1 MTVGLRH
8 ETVEI
13 LNENA
18 EPVVIFERVFGRS
31 TVTAINPARIVP
43 LLAAKPGSWS
53 HSPLRPLVTDPLRE
67 WLDTADGP
75 HRRRVFTAVAA
86 TTDSAGFEAAVAAA
100 DALVR
105 SGDDP
110 ASAGL
115 GMLARR
121 IAQGE
126 PAPIAGVDLGV
137 YDTLVAT
144 TGVSA

>member
-1 MTVGLRH
+1 M
-8 ETVEI
+8 
-13 LNENA
+13 
-18 EPVVIFERVFGRS
+18 
-31 TVTAINPARIVP
+31 
-43 LLAAKPGSWS
+43 
-53 HSPLRPLVTDPLRE
+53 
-67 WLDTADGP
+67 
-75 HRRRVFTAVAA
+75 AA